1 MWSAALVAVMVG
13 VASAVLAYPRVRLA
27 LLALGAAF
35 AREQQPHQA
44 LVQAH
49 LAADRP
55 LAAASTAPPRAGRAT
70 TPFRGA
76 SSGGAAL

>member
-1 MWSAALVAVMVG
+1 MVGQDVCSAALVAVMVG
-13 VASAVLAYPRVRLA
+13 IAPAVLAHPRVRLA

-49 LAADRP
+49 LAADR
-55 LAAASTAPPRAGRAT
+55 LAATSTASPGAGRAT
-70 TPFRGA
+70 AA
-76 SSGGAAL
+76 SGRAAL